1 MLNLWGPQKQAW
13 DEEKTDYIICL
24 WVSSGEKG
32 EGGGC
37 WTLEVP
43 GAFRLKFYR
52 SGPIEFV
59 IPMGTVGHLVAVEA
73 TFVHPV
79 E

>member
-1 MLNLWGPQKQAW
+1 MLNLWGPQKQARA
-13 DEEKTDYIICL
+13 EEKTDDITCL
-24 WVSSGEKG
+24 SEKG

-37 WTLEVP
+37 WTLRVP

-52 SGPIEFV
+52 SGPVEFV
-59 IPMGTVGHLVAVEA
+59 VPIGTVGHLVAVEA
-73 TFVHPV
+73 AFLYTV